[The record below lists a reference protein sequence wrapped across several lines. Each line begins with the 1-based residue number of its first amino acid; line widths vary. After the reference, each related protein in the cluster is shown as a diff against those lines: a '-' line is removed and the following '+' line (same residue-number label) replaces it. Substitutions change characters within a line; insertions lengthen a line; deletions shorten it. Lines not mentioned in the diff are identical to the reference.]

1 LRGFILGAGY
11 ITVGSSCCV
20 AHVYTISLYSIKNYM
35 KLKILYTAIFIFCVW
50 LALATRQYTGFFHP
64 LIVTYGGDIIW
75 AGMFLFFMRIFFL
88 HTSLLKLA
96 VICYAIGV
104 AVEFL
109 QLYEGAWYV
118 QLKQYYIGRL
128 LLGVGFLWS
137 DLLCYAI
144 GTVLAYVIILLIE
157 KKLIPKNTAA

>member
-1 LRGFILGAGY
+1 MRGFNFISQPIGGMA
-11 ITVGSSCCV
+11 TAV
-20 AHVYTISLYSIKNYM
+20 ASHPSTLYLYAAKKYM

-50 LALATRQYTGFFHP
+50 LALATRQYTNFFHP
-64 LIVTYGGDIIW
+64 LIVTYGGDVIW
-75 AGMFLFFMRIFFL
+75 AGLFLFFVRIFFP

-144 GTVLAYVIILLIE
+144 GTVLAYFIILLIE
-157 KKLIPKNTAA
+157 KKLVTKNKAA